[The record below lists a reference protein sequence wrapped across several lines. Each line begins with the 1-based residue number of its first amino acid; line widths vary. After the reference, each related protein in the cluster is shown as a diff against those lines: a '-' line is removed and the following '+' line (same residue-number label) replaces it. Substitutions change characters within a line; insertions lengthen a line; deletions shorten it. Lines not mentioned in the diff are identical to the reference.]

1 MQTAFLVSYKRKQ
14 SYISQMQFTIV
25 IENCLEVDIIKM
37 SSVLKNIIYHTNTTD
52 THRPPILTGKIFQV
66 SKSLLEN
73 IYKDNAGA
81 SVIYSLDRPYN
92 IAFSS
97 RRIPNLHLIL
107 DTTYEIEYVYLHK
120 ANNASFDAFKAHENS
135 NAVKKR
141 RIL

>member
-1 MQTAFLVSYKRKQ
+1 
-14 SYISQMQFTIV
+14 MQFTIV

-37 SSVLKNIIYHTNTTD
+37 SSVVKNIIYHTNTTD

-73 IYKDNAGA
+73 IYKDNTGA
-81 SVIYSLDRPYN
+81 SVSYSLDRSYN

-97 RRIPNLHLIL
+97 RRIPNL

-120 ANNASFDAFKAHENS
+120 TNNASFDAFKAHEDS